1 MDDCRPTKRPRESVS
16 DVGHEKSESTASNP
30 KGCSKKLAG
39 QIDEYHRAHDNVLRK
54 VTLLQRNITTTTG
67 KIRSSLVHAVDLHN
81 QLAEWLQSHGELLS
95 SRCCK
100 CDDPQF
106 RYLFAD
112 CKHLAKPAYRSP
124 AAAATRANTF

>member
-1 MDDCRPTKRPRESVS
+1 MDDCRPTKRRRESVP
-16 DVGHEKSESTASNP
+16 DTGDEKPEATASNS
-30 KGCSKKLAG
+30 KGCSKKLAS

-112 CKHLAKPAYRSP
+112 CKHGS
-124 AAAATRANTF
+124 